1 MAHIGDWRGVRV
13 YRILE
18 RRPEE
23 KRPLE
28 GHRHRWEDNIEKDFQ
43 EVGWGDMG
51 LTDLAHYRTGGRILR
66 MC

>member
-1 MAHIGDWRGVRV
+1 MSHIGDWRGEQL

-28 GHRHRWEDNIEKDFQ
+28 AHRHRWEDNIEMNLQ
-43 EVGWGDMG
+43 EVGLGDIG
-51 LTDLAHYRTGGRILR
+51 LTDLAQDGTGGRIL
-66 MC
+66 